1 MKQLISQSLA
11 RRFAQVNG
19 HWQSHWRGS
28 LTQRLWQAWLHE
40 LRNALPARMQRVLLP
55 RHRERRLTWPLAET
69 LPDAGDDRVVL
80 LLPYAMVLA
89 QPLDLPLAATR
100 DLRSVVGFELDKYTP
115 FPREDMHFVTCVQG
129 RGKSIAR
136 VLLVAIVRERL
147 QTVLDHCHARGLP
160 VHAIDC
166 RGSDGEPL
174 GVDLLPDQHKHQ
186 GARRNYLPR
195 YLAMTCV
202 GLLLACMVMWLD
214 ARSARMET
222 MQDAVDQQREQVQAL
237 QNLRRELVNTQG
249 AARYLA
255 QRKTA
260 RPSVSSVL
268 LDLTGCLGADT
279 WVEQLD
285 ISEDGGVSI
294 TGQSARASAL
304 ITRAKDCRTLSD
316 AQFQGI
322 IQPDEQTGRERF
334 SLHAQL
340 RKEPVD
346 AA

>member
-1 MKQLISQSLA
+1 MKQLISPSPA
-11 RRFAQVNG
+11 RRFAQVNS

-28 LTQRLWQAWLHE
+28 LAQRLWQAWLHE
-40 LRNALPARMQRVLLP
+40 LRNALPARIQRGLLP
-55 RHRERRLTWPLAET
+55 HNSELLLTWPLPEV
-69 LPDAGDDRVVL
+69 LPDAGSDRQVL
-80 LLPYAMVLA
+80 LLPYSMVLA

-115 FPREDMHFVTCVQG
+115 FPREQMHFVTLVQG
-129 RGKSIAR
+129 RGKRIAR
-136 VLLVAIVRERL
+136 VLLVAIARERL
-147 QTVLDHCHARGLP
+147 QTVIDHCRTRGVR

-166 RGSDGEPL
+166 RGSNGEPL
-174 GVDLLPDQHKHQ
+174 RVDLLPDEYKHT
-186 GARRNYLPR
+186 GARRNHLTR
-195 YLAMTCV
+195 YLAMSCV

-214 ARSARMET
+214 TRSARMET
-222 MQDAVDQQREQVQAL
+222 MQAAVDQQREQVQVL
-237 QNLRRELVNTQG
+237 RNLRHELANTQG

-255 QRKTA
+255 QRKSA

-294 TGQSARASAL
+294 SGQSARASAL
-304 ITRAKDCRTLSD
+304 IARAKDCRTLSD

-322 IQPDEQTGRERF
+322 IQPDEQTGKERF

-340 RKEPVD
+340 RKEPAD
-346 AA
+346 AS